1 MFNILLVTGEASGD
15 LHGAKLA
22 RALRELE
29 PSITL
34 VGVGG
39 KHMAQAGVQL
49 VPHIS
54 RVDTMGVPGIRQLWN
69 AWKTLRQ
76 LSNFV
81 KQTHFDAIVLI
92 DSPALNLRLAKV
104 AVKASQTLIY
114 YIAPQVW
121 AWGRRRLY
129 LIRKI
134 IKHVLVILPF
144 EEAFFRNAGVTCDYV
159 GHPLLDELAES
170 YNVEQERRSLGL
182 KPDEIVIGLLPGS
195 RIKEVQDLFPA
206 LLEACNIIQREYP
219 QLQLVLAQADS
230 ISDSLFAEILPDSHS
245 LKFINGKSN
254 EVIAASNLVLVASGT
269 ATLQAALIGTPMV
282 IVYKTSALTYQ
293 IGKRLVRI
301 PYIGLVNILAKKE
314 VVPEILQERATAK
327 NIAKEALSILENPTR
342 QRVMKENFEA
352 VRNSLGKAGASR
364 RAAEKILAEIRL

>member
-22 RALRELE
+22 RALRDLE
-29 PSITL
+29 PSIIL

-39 KHMAQAGVQL
+39 RHMAQAGVQL
-49 VPHIS
+49 IPNVS

-76 LSNFV
+76 LSTLV
-81 KQTHFDAIVLI
+81 KQTHFDAIILI

-121 AWGRRRLY
+121 AWGQARVH
-129 LIRKI
+129 LIRKV
-134 IKHVLVILPF
+134 IKHVLAILPF

-159 GHPLLDELAES
+159 GHPLLDELPES

-182 KPDEIVIGLLPGS
+182 KPNEMVVGLLPGS
-195 RIKEVQDLFPA
+195 RIKEVQDLLPT

-219 QLQLVLAQADS
+219 QLQLVLAQADTIADS
-230 ISDSLFAEILPDSHS
+230 IFAEILPNAPSV
-245 LKFINGKSN
+245 KFIKGKPN

-301 PYIGLVNILAKKE
+301 PYIGLVNILAQKE

-327 NIAKEALSILENPTR
+327 NIASEALAILGNPTR
-342 QRVMKENFEA
+342 QDTMKENFRA
-352 VRNSLGKAGASR
+352 LRKSLGSPGASR
-364 RAAEKILAEIRL
+364 RAAEMILTEIRP